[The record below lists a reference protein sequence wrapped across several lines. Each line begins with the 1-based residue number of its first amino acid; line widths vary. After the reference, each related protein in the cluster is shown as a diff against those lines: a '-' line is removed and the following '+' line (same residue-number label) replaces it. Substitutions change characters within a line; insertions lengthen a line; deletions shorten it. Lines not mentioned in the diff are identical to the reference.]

1 MYCVDFVADKVVSGG
16 RDKHLKMWGQT
27 SFGCFVFTDCMTVDG
42 RTENETVGPI
52 PLCLG
57 LSLTDWTKPTR
68 CSTQYITI
76 YEFDN

>member
-52 PLCLG
+52 PLSWLVADR
-57 LSLTDWTKPTR
+57 LDQAYKMFNSVYY
-68 CSTQYITI
+68 YI
-76 YEFDN
+76 